1 MTPWVVWRLMEHR
14 GLGNTEIEVSQV
26 ILGCGSFGGIGSAP
40 EFFGQGTSKP
50 EAFALMDAA
59 WDAGIT
65 TFDTADAYGGG
76 SSEMFI
82 GEWLAT
88 KGAAVRDR
96 IVIATKT
103 YNPMDA
109 GADDGL
115 ARGRIARQIDTSLSR
130 LGVERVAMYLAHGF
144 DTEVPLEETQ
154 SAFDELIRVGKI
166 GAAGAS
172 NFTDA
177 QLRDA
182 LDSSARMAQGRY
194 EWVQNSFSLLDSGDA
209 GSVLK
214 RCQADGLGYT
224 PFSPLAGGWLTG
236 KYRRGQEPPAGSRMT
251 LRPEPYE
258 AYRTDTVFDA
268 LEGLEALAAEH
279 GTTMTVLALSWALA
293 QPGLTAIVIGPG
305 RLDHLQPAIIAARSP
320 LAPELANQIS
330 ELFTWPS

>member
-1 MTPWVVWRLMEHR
+1 MEHR
-14 GLGNTEIEVSQV
+14 RLGHTEIEVSQL

-40 EFFGQGTSKP
+40 EFFGQGTPKP
-50 EAFALMDAA
+50 EAFRLMDAA
-59 WDAGIT
+59 WDVGIT

-76 SSEMFI
+76 SSETFI

-88 KGAAVRDR
+88 KGAAVRGR

-103 YNPMDA
+103 YNPMGD
-109 GADDGL
+109 GADHGL
-115 ARGRIARQIDTSLSR
+115 SAARIARQIDASLAR
-130 LGVERVAMYLAHGF
+130 LGVDRVAMFLAHEF

-172 NFTDA
+172 NFTDDHLGA
-177 QLRDA
+177 A
-182 LDSSARMAQGRY
+182 LDSSARNAQRRY
-194 EWVQNSFSLLDSGDA
+194 EWVQNSFSLLDRGDA

-214 RCQADGLGYT
+214 RCQAEGLGYT

-236 KYRRGQEPPAGSRMT
+236 RYRRGEAPPEGSRMT
-251 LRPEPYE
+251 LRPAPYE
-258 AYRTDTVFDA
+258 SYRTGTVFDA
-268 LEGLEALAAEH
+268 LEGLEALAVEH

-305 RLDHLQPAIIAARSP
+305 RLDHLHPALVAAESP
-320 LAPELANQIS
+320 LTTELANQIS
-330 ELFTWPS
+330 ELFSWPS